1 MAGRGGGRGGRGR
14 GRAAMSFN
22 VEQLGF
28 NVGEA
33 LPGPVLQPPPV
44 YPIME
49 NRPFPLQGGV
59 EGEYMM
65 ALKRDFVEFLRDSPA
80 FVVPAVAKAE
90 IERYS
95 DRYQVALANKNHGEL
110 KLDWSYF
117 PPELRQQ
124 TKVTGKRKKKE
135 ATSSKNTKIVK
146 KAVDITTRLVPT
158 SISQFI
164 SLHSFLSSFNLSD
177 FSRSL

>member
-1 MAGRGGGRGGRGR
+1 
-14 GRAAMSFN
+14 MSFS

-28 NVGEA
+28 GAGEA

-44 YPIME
+44 YPPME
-49 NRPFPLQGGV
+49 NRPIPLQTSL

-80 FVVPAVAKAE
+80 FVTPVATKAD

-110 KLDWSYF
+110 KFDWTRF
-117 PPELRQQ
+117 PTELRPQA
-124 TKVTGKRKKKE
+124 KLTGKRRKLM
-135 ATSSKNTKIVK
+135 KNTEREAKLAK
-146 KAVDITTRLVPT
+146 KPLDIANRLYGLLIFVCLVGN
-158 SISQFI
+158 
-164 SLHSFLSSFNLSD
+164 LHWGVV
-177 FSRSL
+177 R